1 MTVPWALA
9 IPVIIFVGAI
19 VPLWITFHYITVW
32 LRLRKGSPMSA
43 KDQAEMEAL
52 RQSAAR
58 LENRMES
65 LETILDHEAPNWRKK

>member
-32 LRLRKGSPMSA
+32 LRLRKGGALSA
-43 KDQAEMEAL
+43 EDRAEMELL
-52 RQSAAR
+52 RQTANR

-65 LETILDHEAPNWRKK
+65 LETILDNEAPNWRKK

>member
-32 LRLRKGSPMSA
+32 LRLRKGGSA
-43 KDQAEMEAL
+43 SAEDRAEMEAL
-52 RQSAAR
+52 RQSADR
-58 LENRMES
+58 LEQRMAS
-65 LETILDHEAPNWRKK
+65 LETILDSEAPNWRKK